1 MSQSTGNPHGPG
13 TLASSVRHL
22 LRLSLRLNGIRLAT
36 VADATFAINVGL
48 LRPIVRGRMVGIGR
62 MSSHWALDVA
72 DRALHLPRCI
82 LRWVCFDTRGG
93 GCIRIAA
100 GIRDRERLT
109 TVICFLREAAA
120 GNVSVSLQDFFC
132 RNFRVLLD
140 EGSIAKHCLQVFGD
154 LKVGGKISI

>member
-36 VADATFAINVGL
+36 VADAALAINVGWW
-48 LRPIVRGRMVGIGR
+48 RPIVRGRMAGVGR
-62 MSSHWALDVA
+62 MSCHWALNVA
-72 DRALHLPRCI
+72 DRALHLPRGI
-82 LRWVCFDTRGG
+82 LRRVRFDTRGG

-100 GIRDRERLT
+100 GIRDCEGLSAVVR
-109 TVICFLREAAA
+109 FLREAAA

-132 RNFRVLLD
+132 RNLRVLLD
-140 EGSIAKHCLQVFGD
+140 EGSIAKHCLQIFGD
-154 LKVGGKISI
+154 LKGGGKISI